1 MSFRKA
7 VPTVIRA
14 SPYWPVLRHRILRRL
29 FPGFVL
35 SALGDGMSLVAVSWL
50 ALHLAPPE
58 SRATWAAVAIAAY
71 TLPGAL
77 GSVLFGRW
85 LGGRGGAQL
94 AAWDAVLRTVMLVLI
109 PVAHLAGV
117 LGIWLYTVLLGLSA
131 LLRSWGS
138 AGRFTLIAELLPPKH
153 RLAGNALIGLLVEAS
168 VLVGPALAAV
178 IIGIG
183 GPVVVIAI
191 DAATFAVLAITY
203 LLAVPKAARAPRGA
217 RRSSGLAGFAAISR
231 DRGIRGLSILTF
243 GFFFLY
249 GPILVALPVHVGA
262 ASGDSAGRLAAFW
275 VVFGA
280 GAIVGGLAAGYLRRW
295 RLWPVTITIVL
306 AWGVAL
312 LPLGAGAPT
321 GVALVMFAV
330 GGLVWAPFPATTMAL
345 LQARTEASTRAPVIA
360 AYSAIATLSVPLG
373 TLAGGPMITSFGAQP
388 TILGCAGLTLAL
400 GLVAAA
406 VAIGRARRRSDG
418 QAAAEPRPSMEPA
431 ARGT

>member
-1 MSFRKA
+1 
-7 VPTVIRA
+7 
-14 SPYWPVLRHRILRRL
+14 
-29 FPGFVL
+29 
-35 SALGDGMSLVAVSWL
+35 MSLVAVSWL
-50 ALHLAPPE
+50 ALHLAPSE

-94 AAWDAVLRTVMLVLI
+94 AAWDAVLRTVLLALI

-203 LLAVPKAARAPRGA
+203 LLAVPKAARAPHGGR
-217 RRSSGLAGFAAISR
+217 
-231 DRGIRGLSILTF
+231 
-243 GFFFLY
+243 
-249 GPILVALPVHVGA
+249 PALPVSLRSHA
-262 ASGDSAGRLAAFW
+262 TAHTWSLHPDLRL
-275 VVFGA
+275 
-280 GAIVGGLAAGYLRRW
+280 
-295 RLWPVTITIVL
+295 
-306 AWGVAL
+306 L
-312 LPLGAGAPT
+312 LPLRADTGGAAGPRRG
-321 GVALVMFAV
+321 GV
-330 GGLVWAPFPATTMAL
+330 
-345 LQARTEASTRAPVIA
+345 RR
-360 AYSAIATLSVPLG
+360 LG
-373 TLAGGPMITSFGAQP
+373 
-388 TILGCAGLTLAL
+388 
-400 GLVAAA
+400 
-406 VAIGRARRRSDG
+406 
-418 QAAAEPRPSMEPA
+418 
-431 ARGT
+431 